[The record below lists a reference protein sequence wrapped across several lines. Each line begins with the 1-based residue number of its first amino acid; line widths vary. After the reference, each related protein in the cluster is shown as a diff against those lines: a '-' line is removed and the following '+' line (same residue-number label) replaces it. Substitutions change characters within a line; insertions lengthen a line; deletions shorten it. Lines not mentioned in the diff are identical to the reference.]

1 MVSVIIGLV
10 MIGITAY
17 MVLKRYYPQA
27 VLLASGLVMIFL
39 SIPLQDAELLDAE
52 TTTGSAWLDAFDLI
66 RITMADTFSGLGMTI
81 MAVGGFALYMEKI
94 GASSALVEIAAKP
107 LQKVKKPY
115 LILALTY
122 VVGQALCIV
131 IPSAAGL
138 AMLLMVTVYPLL
150 ISIGIS
156 RLSAAGVIATASCLD
171 IGPSSANSI
180 LAADLSDMSVQV
192 FFISFQ
198 GPVVLVTVLVIAVM
212 HGVVQYLFDKRQDTM
227 PGTEIHVPVG
237 SSTAMVKAAITEE
250 NRRRELKAAGEELPP
265 ASTIDVKSLMKAE
278 DGAASAEKSDVE
290 ELQAPKWYAI
300 MPVLP
305 LILVIIF
312 SEFVISSVTMDV
324 VTAMLVCTI
333 FSLICETIRLRSLSE
348 GLQSLKIF
356 FEGMGRQ
363 LANVVSLVIAGQ
375 LFAEG
380 LIQIGFIDTVIN
392 AAQDANFGLMGMAI
406 VLSLV
411 ILGAAIVTG
420 SGNAAWLAFGPLSPQ
435 VASSVGQP
443 TVNLALPMELSSG
456 IGRSMSPIA
465 GVVIVVSGMAGVNPI
480 DVVKRTIPVMLVG
493 WLTMMACGFIFH

>member
-1 MVSVIIGLV
+1 MVSIIIGLV
-10 MIGITAY
+10 MIVITAY
-17 MVLKRYYPQA
+17 LVIKRFYPQA
-27 VLLASGLVMIFL
+27 VLLFAGLIMIIL
-39 SIPLQDAELLDAE
+39 SIPLQDSQLLDDDS
-52 TTTGSAWLDAFDLI
+52 TTGSAWLDVFDLI
-66 RITMADTFSGLGMTI
+66 RVTMMDTFSGLGLTI

-94 GASSALVEIAAKP
+94 GASNALVEIAAKP
-107 LQKVKKPY
+107 LQKIKRPY
-115 LILALTY
+115 LILGLTY
-122 VVGQALCIV
+122 VLGQALCIV

-156 RLSAAGVIATASCLD
+156 RMSAAAVIATASCLD

-192 FFISFQ
+192 FFVSFQ
-198 GPVVLVTVLVIAVM
+198 GPSVLVTVAVIAIM
-212 HGVVQYLFDKRQDTM
+212 HVVVQYAFDRRQETM
-227 PGTEIHVPVG
+227 PGTEIQVPVG
-237 SSTAMVKAAITEE
+237 SSNAVVEAALAEE
-250 NRRRELKAAGEELPP
+250 ARRKELIAAGEEVPP
-265 ASTIDVKSLMKAE
+265 ASTVDIKALME
-278 DGAASAEKSDVE
+278 EEEGGGESEESKSDAP
-290 ELQAPKWYAI
+290 QAPRWYAI

-305 LILVIIF
+305 LILVIVF
-312 SEFVISSVTMDV
+312 SEFVISSVSLDV
-324 VTAMLVCTI
+324 ITAMIICTF
-333 FSLICETIRLRSLSE
+333 FSLICETIRLRSLSK
-348 GLQSLKIF
+348 GLESLKIF

-375 LFAEG
+375 MFAEG

-392 AAQDANFGLMGMAI
+392 AAQNANFGLVGMAL
-406 VLSLV
+406 VLSVV

-465 GVVIVVSGMAGVNPI
+465 GVVIVVAGMAGVNPI
-480 DVVKRTIPVMLVG
+480 DVVKRTIPVMAVG
-493 WLTMMACGFIFH
+493 WVVMMACGFVFN